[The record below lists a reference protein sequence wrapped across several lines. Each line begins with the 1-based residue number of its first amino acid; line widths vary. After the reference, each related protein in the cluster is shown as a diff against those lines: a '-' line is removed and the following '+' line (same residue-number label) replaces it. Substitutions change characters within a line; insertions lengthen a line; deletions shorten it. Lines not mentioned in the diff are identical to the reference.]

1 MSHLVMETPMS
12 HKMTMKLVL
21 ILCLTACAASSALA
35 ADEAPELELKPC
47 TIELVDG
54 TEVAGKL
61 AVQFDLD
68 DHLIVYSPRL
78 ATVRSFLKDHVHAL
92 TVDDRREEL
101 NPKRELTEEDRKLL
115 GRVEWPDEPPAEG
128 PKPAYTTETWDKPE
142 QLVVWARPGKSG
154 RFGESGNWL
163 RNGEPMAEMG
173 THRYMLEKG
182 LGRPE
187 TDATLTPETDLLF
200 PTAGEDYQ
208 VRSAGRKSRYVAR
221 HVTVENNA
229 RFHHNLSGMYGNLWV
244 GQHGRYDGGGNAPF
258 RGSKHTFIRNGM
270 PRAGTEPITDP
281 QTLEAKGLARKWELR
296 KDDPKASMEIIGT
309 AVSGDETHSVRGRL
323 ILSEGSTILF
333 GPRCVF
339 SVGKDATLELHSSA
353 VFMMNGNCTYRPD
366 VHAHGPIRIGTPTR
380 PIEHDVIIGLGF
392 KDRHDALKSKHHGS
406 DPKHGMSVRDLR
418 ICSTNPKKARLV
430 LQYHG
435 RDGDGEKP
443 IPSKDKDPERHAIY
457 QNLPRKISV
466 VFRDSVVLNGVVFND
481 FLKGGIKLADPS
493 DRRTWKNVFYG
504 ERNAGTPDE
513 LFGR

>member
-1 MSHLVMETPMS
+1 MMRQSTRAIVAMLAIC
-12 HKMTMKLVL
+12 L
-21 ILCLTACAASSALA
+21 IAAA
-35 ADEAPELELKPC
+35 AVRAAEQTPELELEPC

-54 TEVAGKL
+54 TEIEGKL
-61 AVQFDLD
+61 AVQFDMPE
-68 DHLIVYSPRL
+68 HLIVYSPRL
-78 ATVRSFLKDHVHAL
+78 ATVRSFLKQHVHAV
-92 TVDDRREEL
+92 TVDGKRQQF
-101 NPKRELTEEDRKLL
+101 NAKRELTEADETLL
-115 GRVEWPDEPPAEG
+115 GELTWPDEPPSEG
-128 PKPAYTTETWDKPE
+128 LKPAYTTETWKAPRE
-142 QLVVWARPGKSG
+142 LLVWGAPGKSG
-154 RFGESGNWL
+154 KFFDVGKWLENGRPRTESFTESGEYQARHHSFSAIL
-163 RNGEPMAEMG
+163 SPRTDVLVPVAEKRYEVRGMA
-173 THRYMLEKG
+173 HWK
-182 LGRPE
+182 GRP
-187 TDATLTPETDLLF
+187 
-200 PTAGEDYQ
+200 
-208 VRSAGRKSRYVAR
+208 YVAR
-221 HVTVENNA
+221 HITIENNVTYQ
-229 RFHHNLSGMYGNLWV
+229 HNLGGGFGNLWV
-244 GQHGRYDGGGNAPF
+244 HPQGSFNGGGGAAF
-258 RGSKHTFIRNGM
+258 RGGKHTFLRVGAVR
-270 PRAGTEPITDP
+270 PLGDP
-281 QTLEAKGLARKWELR
+281 VELAKLDGPTLGRKWELR

-366 VHAHGPIRIGTPTR
+366 VHAHGPIRIGTPKR
-380 PIEHDVIIGLGF
+380 PIEHDVIIGLSF

-418 ICSTNPKKARLV
+418 IYSTNPKKARLV

-443 IPSKDKDPERHAIY
+443 VPSKDMDPERHAIY